1 MEKSQNDDMIL
12 KFPEHV
18 GEHDEDDKI
27 VSYCADGEVIWQSEI
42 DAILMG
48 KPIEK
53 APNQKNPKYKTA
65 DSAEK
70 NGD

>member
-1 MEKSQNDDMIL
+1 MIL

-27 VSYCADGEVIWQSEI
+27 VTHCADGEVIWQSEI

-48 KPIEK
+48 KPI
-53 APNQKNPKYKTA
+53 KN
-65 DSAEK
+65 
-70 NGD
+70 N

>member
-1 MEKSQNDDMIL
+1 MIL

-18 GEHDEDDKI
+18 GEHAEDDKI
-27 VSYCADGEVIWQSEI
+27 VTHCADGEVIWQSEI

-53 APNQKNPKYKTA
+53 KQTKEEKDGKA
-65 DSAEK
+65 DK
-70 NGD
+70 

>member
-1 MEKSQNDDMIL
+1 MIL

-27 VSYCADGEVIWQSEI
+27 VTHCADGEVIWQSEI

-48 KPIEK
+48 KTIEQ
-53 APNQKNPKYKTA
+53 APNQTNPKYKTA
-65 DSAEK
+65 DGAEK
-70 NGD
+70 DGD

>member
-1 MEKSQNDDMIL
+1 MIL

-27 VSYCADGEVIWQSEI
+27 VTHCADGEVIWQSEI

-48 KPIEK
+48 
-53 APNQKNPKYKTA
+53 
-65 DSAEK
+65 
-70 NGD
+70 

>member
-1 MEKSQNDDMIL
+1 MIL

-27 VSYCADGEVIWQSEI
+27 VTHCADGEVIWQSEI

-53 APNQKNPKYKTA
+53 APSQKNPKCKTT

-70 NGD
+70 DGD

>member
-1 MEKSQNDDMIL
+1 MENSQNDDMIL

-27 VSYCADGEVIWQSEI
+27 VTYCADGEVIWQSEI

-48 KPIEK
+48 
-53 APNQKNPKYKTA
+53 
-65 DSAEK
+65 
-70 NGD
+70 

>member
-1 MEKSQNDDMIL
+1 MIL

-27 VSYCADGEVIWQSEI
+27 VTYCADGEVIWQSEI

-53 APNQKNPKYKTA
+53 APNQ
-65 DSAEK
+65 
-70 NGD
+70 

>member
-1 MEKSQNDDMIL
+1 MIL

-18 GEHDEDDKI
+18 DEHAEDDKI
-27 VSYCADGEVIWQSEI
+27 VTHCADGEVIWQSEI

-53 APNQKNPKYKTA
+53 KQTKEEKDGKA
-65 DSAEK
+65 DK
-70 NGD
+70 